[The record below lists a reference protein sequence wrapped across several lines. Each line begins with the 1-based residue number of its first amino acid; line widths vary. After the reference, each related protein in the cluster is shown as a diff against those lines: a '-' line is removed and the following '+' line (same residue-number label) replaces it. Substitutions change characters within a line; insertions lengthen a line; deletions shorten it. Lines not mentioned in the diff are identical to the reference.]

1 MDRSAYDRRHDNP
14 IFIAAPV
21 RRSGT
26 TLLQRLCCGSGEAL
40 VFGEMA
46 ADDLFQLGQVMQYKQ
61 QMIAFGSGR
70 RDQMLEEVLAGK
82 VNQWIPDLLP
92 FARDYAAIQD
102 RVMDG
107 LCEGYSVA
115 AGKGRRWGVKLPE
128 WYPTNLAFWQNRLPA
143 SKTIYIVRE
152 IEACVTSARRIGII
166 KAPEDEAFFR
176 NNHQQFEAM
185 ARQMLKPAQT
195 YFLDY
200 AALCDE
206 RAEGELVRL
215 ADFLN
220 LTALP
225 AEVLRHRIGDY

>member
-1 MDRSAYDRRHDNP
+1 MADNSYDRALDAP

-46 ADDLFQLGQVMQYKQ
+46 ADDLFQLGQVMQFKQ
-61 QMIAFGSGR
+61 QMLGMGGR
-70 RDQMLEEVLAGK
+70 RRDEMLQEVIDGN

-92 FARDYAAIQD
+92 FEKDYAAIQNNILD
-102 RVMDG
+102 A
-107 LCEGYSVA
+107 LCAGYQKA
-115 AGKGRRWGVKLPE
+115 AGEGRRWGVKLPE
-128 WYPTNLAFWQNRLPA
+128 WFPANLAFWQQRLPA
-143 SKTIYIVRE
+143 SKTIYIIRD
-152 IEACVTSARRIGII
+152 IEECVASAKKLGMINT
-166 KAPEDEAFFR
+166 PQDEDFFR

-206 RAEGELVRL
+206 RAQDTLKHL
-215 ADFLN
+215 AEFLG
-220 LTALP
+220 LSALP
-225 AEVLRHRIGDY
+225 AEVLQHRIGDY